1 MTNRKSEKINR
12 QKCFSAKMKIG
23 NFVKFGF
30 VSILLFV
37 WFGCCCRRDLFAVY
51 TQKVRSK
58 IVRVHAHCIH
68 SFSQT
73 FRKEFLH
80 RRLLVNRNLY
90 HFRLVRCIAHCVRL
104 ERILFVS
111 SFCFGSSSSTFV
123 FILSASSLPSSSPR
137 MFAIM
142 EFCRSFQF
150 SFFLCFAKNKTSTS
164 GRTETNK
171 YQKPNDERREK
182 KNKEMTADSNE
193 HEFAFR
199 LVTLATFVWVPSFV
213 CRWMCKLCDA
223 NQIRHSLWIHSEM
236 ASSNVGIQNVAN
248 NSTEVSCDVAVLWE
262 INCMMSW
269 IENCGFGRS
278 RILFHF
284 RLPRT
289 QAEAWN
295 ERRWILRRQ

>member
-90 HFRLVRCIAHCVRL
+90 HFRLVWCIAHCVRL

-111 SFCFGSSSSTFV
+111 SFSFGSSSSTFV

-171 YQKPNDERREK
+171 YRKPNDERREK
-182 KNKEMTADSNE
+182 KKQRNDCRQQRTRVRLSLGYSRYVRMSAVVRLSLNVQIVRRKPNSA
-193 HEFAFR
+193 FA
-199 LVTLATFVWVPSFV
+199 LNSFGNGQFECGNSKCCEQFNRSELRC
-213 CRWMCKLCDA
+213 CR
-223 NQIRHSLWIHSEM
+223 SLR
-236 ASSNVGIQNVAN
+236 N
-248 NSTEVSCDVAVLWE
+248 
-262 INCMMSW
+262 
-269 IENCGFGRS
+269 
-278 RILFHF
+278 
-284 RLPRT
+284 
-289 QAEAWN
+289 
-295 ERRWILRRQ
+295 